1 VTTRPPTQERTTS
14 TTGPGA
20 AAADAP
26 TIPASPDEDLAA
38 RVAARDVAAF
48 AALYDRYA
56 RPVYALCAHLLG
68 PADAEEAVQ
77 EIFLVLWQRADRYDP
92 ARGPFRP
99 WFVAVARHHALR
111 ELRRRGPERQTA
123 AASEVE
129 RVFADAADGRV
140 DVEDAA
146 WRREEDAAV
155 RRALAALPPEQ
166 RRALVL
172 AYFGGLSQ
180 AAIARHLGWPLGTV
194 KKRTRLGLHKLRAA
208 LGAFAPT
215 ASPPPNRPAASV
227 GRAAPSPPAHAF
239 TSEQD
244 DNGL

>member
-1 VTTRPPTQERTTS
+1 VTGWPPTQERPTS
-14 TTGPGA
+14 TTGPA
-20 AAADAP
+20 ASTADARMSP
-26 TIPASPDEDLAA
+26 VPPDEDLAA

-68 PADAEEAVQ
+68 PVAAEEAAQ
-77 EIFLVLWQRADRYDP
+77 EVFLLLWQRADRYDP

-111 ELRRRGPERQTA
+111 ELRRRGPERQVA
-123 AASEVE
+123 AAAEVE
-129 RVFADAADGRV
+129 RLFAEAADPRA
-140 DVEDAA
+140 DVEAAA
-146 WRREEDAAV
+146 WRREEDEAV

-180 AAIARHLGWPLGTV
+180 AAIAQRLGWPLGTV
-194 KKRTRLGLHKLRAA
+194 KKRTRLGLQKLRATLA
-208 LGAFAPT
+208 DFAPSGSVP
-215 ASPPPNRPAASV
+215 ADRPPPSVRAAST
-227 GRAAPSPPAHAF
+227 PPAHAF
-239 TSEQD
+239 AAEHD
-244 DNGL
+244 DHGL